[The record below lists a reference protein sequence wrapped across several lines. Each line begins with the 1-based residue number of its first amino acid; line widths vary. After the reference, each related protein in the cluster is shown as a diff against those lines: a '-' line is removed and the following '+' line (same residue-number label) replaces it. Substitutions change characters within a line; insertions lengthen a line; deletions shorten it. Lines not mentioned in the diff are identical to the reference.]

1 MGNIISDSY
10 GTLVYDINNPN
21 NNLLTKYIYDW
32 SLNNYTTTDDPKDK
46 NINTDVLKKRACCIY
61 NSNGSV
67 YIDFP
72 VLNTNW
78 KETVINKTASGE
90 INQTSSYEYIGTV
103 YNTNNTNRVISQSVN
118 PEINLSASNP
128 ISNNSNIINSFSL
141 KIPVFPDRPTST
153 QCSNLTT
160 NQGTGVFNMDKVKG
174 ANNNCMKFYP
184 KFCNEIKD
192 IRNLNIIPKDNTT
205 RYNVQIYGPNINLDG
220 VAEKPDLSGN
230 YKNSYADCDC
240 QNSIFML
247 EPDKFA
253 IYDKVTGQKTEGI
266 NNVRA
271 SQNLDSLCMTSRDTL
286 NYAYISNWV
295 EGQAMCINYV
305 DLHDSTIKDD
315 ANLKINQGCN
325 IRTENGTISENTTPV
340 PTTPVQSVNPIQPIT
355 LAPKQQSLLATPSPA
370 TQVPIP
376 PKYNRNNFVVWTNT
390 GTDLPGMPMI
400 GTENECETQCDN
412 NPLCLGFSWA
422 SGTDTSVKSNCWL
435 KQNIDNKDLWQTSY
449 VTYVKPVPTTP
460 VPTTPVQ
467 SVNPIQPITL
477 APKQQSSLETPS
489 PATQVPKQQV
499 SSTPIQSVNPIQP
512 ITLAPKQQS
521 SLATPSPS
529 TQVPKQQVSSTPA
542 PSSVSGVSL
551 IIIILIIVILFCICG
566 FFLYKYMN
574 KDTNYDN
581 YDNYYY

>member
-1 MGNIISDSY
+1 MGNIISNSD
-10 GTLVYDINNPN
+10 GELVYDANNPDK
-21 NNLLTKYIYDW
+21 NLLTKYIYDW
-32 SLNNYTTTDDPKDK
+32 SLNNYTITDDPKDI
-46 NINTDVLKKRACCIY
+46 NLNTDVLKKRACCIY
-61 NSNGSV
+61 NSGGSV

-78 KETVINKTASGE
+78 KLT
-90 INQTSSYEYIGTV
+90 
-103 YNTNNTNRVISQSVN
+103 TNNTLSDGSTIKHTTDYTRIGEIYKNKVILQTTDPVK
-118 PEINLSASNP
+118 NLSPLNS
-128 ISNNSNIINSFSL
+128 ISDNNNVINTLSL
-141 KIPVFPDRPTST
+141 NIPVFPDRPTPAL
-153 QCSNLTT
+153 CSNLKTD
-160 NQGTGVFNMDKVKG
+160 NGKGIFNMDKVKG
-174 ANNNCMKFYP
+174 ANNNCMNFYP
-184 KFCNEIKD
+184 KFCNEIKN

-271 SQNLDSLCMTSRDTL
+271 SQIQDSLCMTSRDTL

-305 DLHDSTIKDD
+305 DLHDTTIKDNS
-315 ANLKINQGCN
+315 NLKINQGCN
-325 IRTENGTISENTTPV
+325 IKTENATISENTTHTI
-340 PTTPVQSVNPIQPIT
+340 PTTP
-355 LAPKQQSLLATPSPA
+355 APTTPAP
-370 TQVPIP
+370 TIP

-390 GTDLPGMPMI
+390 GTDLPGMPI
-400 GTENECETQCDN
+400 NGTENECETQCDN

-422 SGTDTSVKSNCWL
+422 SDTNTSVKSNCWL
-435 KQNIDNKDLWQTSY
+435 KQNIDKKDLWQTSY

-477 APKQQSSLETPS
+477 APKQQLSLATPS
-489 PATQVPKQQV
+489 PATPVPKQQV

-521 SLATPSPS
+521 SLETPSPA
-529 TQVPKQQVSSTPA
+529 TPVPKQQVSSTPA

-551 IIIILIIVILFCICG
+551 IIIILIIVILFCIGG
-566 FFLYKYMN
+566 FFLYEYMN